1 MERERKYSILGR
13 TGMLGVVGLLC
24 VASFLAGN
32 SSASDQSVQTIERQ
46 IQSSF
51 TVDFDSCGMTEDEAE
66 KLRILPGVEPIHD
79 IVAPIEEDSHFFL
92 VSFDEE
98 RNGYLLICLKRPPS
112 DILGQST
119 SSFISTQ
126 DNS

>member
-1 MERERKYSILGR
+1 MEPAMRFYNRLNQIEKYIR
-13 TGMLGVVGLLC
+13 
-24 VASFLAGN
+24 
-32 SSASDQSVQTIERQ
+32 DKK
-46 IQSSF
+46 
-51 TVDFDSCGMTEDEAE
+51 MTEDEAE